1 MKAWLFTWNRDR
13 WPWDDKLYGYKELIS
28 NIQQIGHAYA
38 VWTCGVNKSIQPGDR
53 IFLIKLGSKPKGIVA
68 SGTAI
73 SPVFEG
79 NHWDSE
85 KQKAGIRARRIYLDF
100 DKIKDCDKD
109 QILDFETLKTISSS
123 FNWSTQS
130 SGIGIP
136 EDISTILEEKWRT
149 L

>member
-1 MKAWLFTWNRDR
+1 MKTWLFTWNRDR

-79 NHWDSE
+79 NHWD
-85 KQKAGIRARRIYLDF
+85 
-100 DKIKDCDKD
+100 
-109 QILDFETLKTISSS
+109 
-123 FNWSTQS
+123 
-130 SGIGIP
+130 
-136 EDISTILEEKWRT
+136 
-149 L
+149 